1 MLKCCS
7 LYSGSTGN
15 SFFVQTENTNILV
28 DAGVSCRKIESA
40 LKALQV
46 APNEING
53 ILVTHEHIDHTKSIG
68 ILSTKYNIPIYI
80 NTETFNALQQNK
92 KMLFDSL
99 KVNFFKNN
107 ITFKINDLKIYP
119 FSTPHDA
126 ANPCGFNIFK
136 DNKKISIATD
146 LGHVSNNI
154 IKCLEN
160 SSLVMLEANY
170 DSNVLQYSSY
180 PYMLKKRIS
189 GPNGHLEN
197 CVTGKTIAHLVNS
210 GLQNALLIHLSK
222 ENNFPELAYKT
233 VLEELQKT
241 NHSDEC
247 ISLSVAPRDLPSDLF
262 QVS

>member
-15 SFFVQTENTNILV
+15 SFFVQTEKTKILI
-28 DAGVSCRKIESA
+28 DAGVSCRKIETA
-40 LKALQV
+40 LKTLQV
-46 APNEING
+46 SPNEINA

-68 ILSTKYNIPIYI
+68 ILSSKYNIPIYI
-80 NTETFNALQQNK
+80 NAKTLNALQSNNK
-92 KMLFDSL
+92 KIDNS
-99 KVNFFKNN
+99 KVNLFKNDT
-107 ITFKINDLKIYP
+107 TFELNDLEIHP

-126 ANPCGFNIFK
+126 ADPCGFNIYK
-136 DNKKISIATD
+136 DSKKISIATD
-146 LGHVSNNI
+146 LGHISNNI

-160 SSLVMLEANY
+160 SSFLMLEANY

-197 CVTGKTIAHLVNS
+197 CVTGKTIAHLVDT
-210 GLQNALLIHLSK
+210 GLKDALLIHLSK

-233 VLEELQKT
+233 VLEELQKS
-241 NHSDEC
+241 NHAEKC
-247 ISLSVAPRDLPSDLF
+247 VSLNVAPRDLPSNLF